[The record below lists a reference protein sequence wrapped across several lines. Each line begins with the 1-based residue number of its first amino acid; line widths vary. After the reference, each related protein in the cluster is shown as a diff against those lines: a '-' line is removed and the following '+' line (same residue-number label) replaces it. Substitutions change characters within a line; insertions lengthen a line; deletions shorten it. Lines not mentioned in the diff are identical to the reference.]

1 VSDENPEKPA
11 EKAPKAKKVKDGETA
26 KDRNQRIREE
36 AAARRRSKRD
46 DEQRRAAPARNLD
59 AGEMVDD
66 ALARGTHNLG
76 LWLKKNFGI
85 IQWVVVL
92 GVAGGIGYK
101 IYSVRHERNVGE
113 ASDKLMAGIQA
124 EAASV
129 GEQDSEPDRMTGLT
143 DSRPHFAT
151 EEERLKA
158 AAAAFN
164 AASSSSL
171 GGFAKLGEAGILF
184 DQGKYKEALAA
195 YEAARDSDLAKRDN
209 DVRGRSIEGV
219 GLAQEALGNTDA
231 ALKSFRELENSGISG
246 FGVLG
251 IYHQARVTYGKG
263 DVEKAKELIT
273 TARKK
278 LEDKAKDKPRV
289 PGMPPGFLEASVRDL
304 LAVIDPNAAAAM
316 AASPNIDPAMLE
328 RLRGESAKA
337 GGKMTPERLQELL
350 KGLTGPGA
358 PGGEGAPDDATP
370 EAAPAEAPAAP
381 EAPPKAPEPTE
392 KAPEKPAEPKKA
404 PAKKVAPPAPQ
415 GQAPAAPAPEAPPA
429 APPAA
434 PAPAPAPAAPAPAE
448 GSGAP

>member
-1 VSDENPEKPA
+1 VSDENPQKPA

-46 DEQRRAAPARNLD
+46 DEHRRAAPARNLD
-59 AGEMVDD
+59 TSEMVDD

-76 LWLKKNFGI
+76 IWLKKNFGI

-101 IYSVRHERNVGE
+101 IYTVRHERTVGE
-113 ASDKLMAGIQA
+113 SSDKLMAGVQA

-129 GEQDSEPDRMTGLT
+129 GEESSEPDRMTGLT
-143 DSRPHFAT
+143 DPRPHFAT

-164 AASSSSL
+164 AATSSSL

-195 YEAARDSDLAKRDN
+195 YEASRDSDLAKRDN

-219 GLAQEALGNTDA
+219 GLTQEALGNTDA

-251 IYHQARVTYGKG
+251 IYHQARVTYAKG
-263 DVEKAKELIT
+263 DVAKAKELIT

-316 AASPNIDPAMLE
+316 AAPSNVDPALLE
-328 RLRGESAKA
+328 RLRSESAKA
-337 GGKMTPERLQELL
+337 GGKMTPEKLQELL
-350 KGLTGPGA
+350 KGLTGPAA
-358 PGGEGAPDDATP
+358 PGGEGAPAEGTP
-370 EAAPAEAPAAP
+370 EAPPVEAPAP
-381 EAPPKAPEPTE
+381 EAPAPEAPVE

-404 PAKKVAPPAPQ
+404 PAKKVAPAAPQ
-415 GQAPAAPAPEAPPA
+415 GQAPAPEAPPA
-429 APPAA
+429 
-434 PAPAPAPAAPAPAE
+434 APAPAPAAPAPAE

>member
-1 VSDENPEKPA
+1 MSDENPEKPA
-11 EKAPKAKKVKDGETA
+11 EKAPKAKKVRNGESA

-46 DEQRRAAPARNLD
+46 DERRRAAPARNLD

-76 LWLKKNFGI
+76 LWLKKNFSV

-101 IYSVRHERNVGE
+101 IYSVRHERTIGE
-113 ASDKLMAGIQA
+113 TSDKLIAAVDA
-124 EAASV
+124 EAGSV
-129 GEQDSEPDRMTGLT
+129 GEQNTEPDRYTGLT
-143 DSRPHFAT
+143 DDRPHFAT

-158 AAAAFN
+158 AAAAYN
-164 AASSSSL
+164 AAASTSL
-171 GGFAKLGEAGILF
+171 GSFAKLGEAGILF

-195 YEAARDSDLAKRDN
+195 YEAVRDSDLAKRDN
-209 DVRGRSIEGV
+209 DVRGRGIEGV
-219 GLAQEALGNTDA
+219 GLSQEALGNTDA
-231 ALKSFRELENSGISG
+231 ALKSFRELENSGIAG

-251 IYHQARVTYGKG
+251 IYHQARVSYAKG
-263 DVEKAKELIT
+263 DVEKAKELVT

-289 PGMPPGFLEASVRDL
+289 PGMPPGYLEASVRDL
-304 LAVIDPNAAAAM
+304 LSIIDPSAAASMAM
-316 AASPNIDPAMLE
+316 PSGIDPAMLQ
-328 RLRGESAKA
+328 RLRGESAN
-337 GGKMTPERLQELL
+337 GKMTPERLQELL

-358 PGGEGAPDDATP
+358 PGGEGAPVEGVP
-370 EAAPAEAPAAP
+370 EAPAGEAPPAEAPGPA
-381 EAPPKAPEPTE
+381 EPPAVE
-392 KAPEKPAEPKKA
+392 KAPEKAAEPKKA
-404 PAKKVAPPAPQ
+404 PAPAKKPAPAPQ

-429 APPAA
+429 APAPAPAA
-434 PAPAPAPAAPAPAE
+434 PAPGPAPAE